1 MLVGDRNIW
10 LGLDLIKVSCEP
22 GLVGAS
28 IMVCADRPGETQ
40 SHNLEPYN
48 NDWWKRQIIFLIY
61 LFSPLALFLAVIF
74 IFDY

>member
-40 SHNLEPYN
+40 SHNLQPYN
-48 NDWWKRQIIFLIY
+48 NDCWKRQIIFFNL
-61 LFSPLALFLAVIF
+61 F
-74 IFDY
+74 IFSTLIIFRNYFYF

>member
-48 NDWWKRQIIFLIY
+48 NDWWKRQISFFL
-61 LFSPLALFLAVIF
+61 F
-74 IFDY
+74 IFSTPIIFSSIFFYY